1 MQLHV
6 LASLVRDKDI
16 PKKSS
21 VYSIYVSPTLQLSI
35 NDANGN
41 KEWWFSV
48 LFSLLKVHV
57 FSLYFLWLKFWPL
70 LKKTWHLIEFLVGQ
84 KVVDKYQEN
93 AEERLFSEGKG
104 AEKLFVLWLFNC
116 KGLDPFCDL
125 TSFHFTFLLFPL
137 FNVVETQNYIQLR
150 LKERDTLRTF
160 WTTVSNFHF
169 HSRKTLSMSS
179 PTTSKMQIFAPFW
192 HLFIDLLR
200 TEKATS

>member
-1 MQLHV
+1 MMIF
-6 LASLVRDKDI
+6 SLVF
-16 PKKSS
+16 PVKSS
-21 VYSIYVSPTLQLSI
+21 R
-35 NDANGN
+35 
-41 KEWWFSV
+41 FF
-48 LFSLLKVHV
+48 LF
-57 FSLYFLWLKFWPL
+57 FLYTFWLKFWPL

-84 KVVDKYQEN
+84 KVADKYQEN

-104 AEKLFVLWLFNC
+104 AEKLFVFWLFNC

-125 TSFHFTFLLFPL
+125 TLFHFTFLLFPL

-169 HSRKTLSMSS
+169 HRKTLSMSS
-179 PTTSKMQIFAPFW
+179 PPSTTSIIQIFAPFW